1 MADVHAYMQKKL
13 AEYRK
18 KNPELAYRF
27 IDTTP
32 DILKI
37 RTQIEGWNVI
47 KEPGSGTAGEVRI
60 GDLIL
65 AAKPRSEV
73 IEEQKR
79 LAAKSKQS
87 LEAPMRQYYSKLEL
101 DSGGYIVPI
110 SPEELSR
117 NKSNWSRR

>member
-37 RTQIEGWNVI
+37 RTQIEGWNVV
-47 KEPGSGTAGEVRI
+47 KEAGSGTAGEVRI

-65 AAKPRSEV
+65 AAKPRKDV
-73 IEEQKR
+73 IEEQKA
-79 LAAKSKQS
+79 LALKSRHAV
-87 LEAPMRQYYSKLEL
+87 EAPMRNYYSKLER
-101 DSGGYIVPI
+101 DSGGYIVPM